1 MVAVYGYSRPQQ
13 GIVLL
18 EHSMHAAGTK
28 VPTSSLLKASSSGN
42 SGRSGGR
49 LHSFS
54 AERVFCTPCT
64 PCTPSFCAFCRR
76 DMVKPPVS
84 LSNARECGEQNKQLT
99 SQQVQI
105 SSAQFLGESFQKV
118 FQSSLKLQEMF
129 PRLSHESQKNMCLR
143 YQLDNKRTFQDLSIG
158 DIGDVGDI

>member
-84 LSNARECGEQNKQLT
+84 LLNARECGEHNKLT
-99 SQQVQI
+99 FFGGILSESVPVFPKASGDVSETLPI
-105 SSAQFLGESFQKV
+105 YTNSAN
-118 FQSSLKLQEMF
+118 
-129 PRLSHESQKNMCLR
+129 ESQKNMSSQISTRQQTNFPRPVYRR
-143 YQLDNKRTFQDLSIG
+143 YR
-158 DIGDVGDI
+158 

>member
-54 AERVFCTPCT
+54 AERAF
-64 PCTPSFCAFCRR
+64 CTPSFCAFCRR

-84 LSNARECGEQNKQLT
+84 LSNSRECGKHNKLT
-99 SQQVQI
+99 
-105 SSAQFLGESFQKV
+105 
-118 FQSSLKLQEMF
+118 
-129 PRLSHESQKNMCLR
+129 N
-143 YQLDNKRTFQDLSIG
+143 
-158 DIGDVGDI
+158 